1 MPWSTL
7 PTYATGAVLTSAQL
21 NASIGAGGDLDQTAT
36 AIVTTAGD
44 LVQATGAKALAR
56 LAAVATG
63 RVLASGGV
71 AAASAWAQLADV
83 HVDPAAA
90 IAQTKLAN
98 TRRARVFNSVNQSL
112 TSSPNLAVYTPI
124 TFDSE
129 TTDPDAWHDTATNTS
144 RITVPVAGLALV
156 HGQVSFVNNTTG
168 ERGVVL
174 RRNGTTIAVGER
186 TATTGV
192 QTTTV
197 TVSTLVVVAANN
209 YFEIAASQN
218 SGGALDV
225 TGGTVTTFLEVLL
238 LAGAG

>member
-44 LVQATGAKALAR
+44 MVQATGAKALAR

-71 AAASAWAQLADV
+71 GAASAWAQLADA

-112 TSSPNLAVYTPI
+112 PHSINLGTYTLI

-129 TTDPDAWHDTATNTS
+129 TTDPDAMHDTVTNTS
-144 RITVPVAGLALV
+144 RITVPVASLALV
-156 HGQVSFVNNTTG
+156 HGQVSFANNTTG

-174 RRNGTTIAVGER
+174 RRNGITIAVGER
-186 TATTGV
+186 TATTGL

-197 TVSTLVVVAANN
+197 PVSTLVVVVAND
-209 YFEIAASQN
+209 YFEIAAAQN

-225 TGGTVTTFLEVLL
+225 VAGTVSTFLEVVLFP
-238 LAGAG
+238 GVG